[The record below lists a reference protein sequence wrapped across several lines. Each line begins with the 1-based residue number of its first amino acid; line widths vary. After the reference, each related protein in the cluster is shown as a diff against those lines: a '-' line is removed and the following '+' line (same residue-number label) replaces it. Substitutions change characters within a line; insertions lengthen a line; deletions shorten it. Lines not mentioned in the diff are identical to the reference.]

1 MVSFACYCFY
11 LLTNS
16 FYSFFYLTIGSSG
29 VHCRIEDGERDLVDF
44 FSKLGFSEITDD
56 AGTPQDAASSSSDT
70 SSPDG
75 KRVIFMG
82 RAV

>member
-1 MVSFACYCFY
+1 M
-11 LLTNS
+11 
-16 FYSFFYLTIGSSG
+16 
-29 VHCRIEDGERDLVDF
+29 HCRIEDGERDLVDF

-56 AGTPQDAASSSSDT
+56 GSTQDGASSSSDT